1 MTPNSANSKADIRK
15 QILTARQSKTPG
27 HACDDA
33 HDENLVLWLA
43 DNGYRKIA
51 CYVAKEDEPCTDLLL
66 DVCAEV
72 GIEVLVPRVRGES
85 LEWCRFDWDA
95 LEPGDFGILE
105 PTTPSESL
113 QVEAVII
120 PAVAVAED
128 GTRLGRGKGY
138 YDRALASLPSS
149 IPVVALVHDAEL
161 LAEIPSESHDQKVSW
176 VSTCSN
182 LLEVD

>member
-1 MTPNSANSKADIRK
+1 
-15 QILTARQSKTPG
+15 
-27 HACDDA
+27 
-33 HDENLVLWLA
+33 
-43 DNGYRKIA
+43 
-51 CYVAKEDEPCTDLLL
+51 
-66 DVCAEV
+66 
-72 GIEVLVPRVRGES
+72 
-85 LEWCRFDWDA
+85 
-95 LEPGDFGILE
+95 
-105 PTTPSESL
+105 
-113 QVEAVII
+113 VEAMII